1 MQSLISTRF
10 VPPQM
15 IRGVV
20 PMVIEQSARG
30 ERAYDIYS
38 RLLKDRVVF
47 IGDQIDDQI
56 ANLVIAELLF
66 LEKEDPDADIDIYI
80 NSPGGS
86 VSAGLA
92 MYDVMTHISCDIA
105 TVCVGVAMSMGSV
118 LLAGGTPGKRYALPN
133 ARIMIHQASGG
144 YQGSVADAKIYLE
157 EMNRQYQTILDIYA
171 RATGKEIERLRH
183 DMDRDYHLSA
193 YEAQE
198 YGLIDRVLDKGR
210 RGITPAVET
219 GEAKGIRAG
228 TGMFL
233 PEAQRE
239 RIGRQES
246 GEYAALPSLPS
257 GKSPA
262 T

>member
-1 MQSLISTRF
+1 MQSLISSR
-10 VPPQM
+10 PAPLQM
-15 IRGVV
+15 VRGVV
-20 PMVIEQSARG
+20 PMVIEQSPRG

-86 VSAGLA
+86 ISAGLA
-92 MYDVMTHISCDIA
+92 MYDVMTHISCDVA
-105 TVCVGVAMSMGSV
+105 TVCVGMAASMGSV

-144 YQGSVADAKIYLE
+144 FQGNMADAQIYLE
-157 EMNRQYQTILDIYA
+157 DMNRQYETILNIYSDS
-171 RATGKEIERLRH
+171 TGKDKERLRR

-193 YEAQE
+193 HEAQE
-198 YGLIDRVLDKGR
+198 YGLIDSVLNKGR
-210 RGITPAVET
+210 R
-219 GEAKGIRAG
+219 
-228 TGMFL
+228 
-233 PEAQRE
+233 
-239 RIGRQES
+239 S
-246 GEYAALPSLPS
+246 HALPAAIQAEEIASKERALLRS
-257 GKSPA
+257 
-262 T
+262 

>member
-1 MQSLISTRF
+1 MAFNSEL
-10 VPPQM
+10 QM
-15 IRGVV
+15 VRGVV

-92 MYDVMTHISCDIA
+92 MYDVMTHISCDVA
-105 TVCVGVAMSMGSV
+105 TVCVGMAASMGSV
-118 LLAGGTPGKRYALPN
+118 LLAGGAPGKRYALPN
-133 ARIMIHQASGG
+133 SRIMIHQASGG
-144 YQGSVADAKIYLE
+144 FQGNVSDAKIYLE
-157 EMNRQYQTILDIYA
+157 DMSRQYEAILGIYS
-171 RATGKEIERLRH
+171 RATGKDTEQLRR
-183 DMDRDYHLSA
+183 DMDRDYYLSA
-193 YEAQE
+193 YQAQE

-210 RGITPAVET
+210 LGSA
-219 GEAKGIRAG
+219 
-228 TGMFL
+228 L
-233 PEAQRE
+233 P
-239 RIGRQES
+239 
-246 GEYAALPSLPS
+246 AALPAGERRLLHS
-257 GKSPA
+257 
-262 T
+262 

>member
-1 MQSLISTRF
+1 MRQFDSSDF
-10 VPPQM
+10 MPPQM
-15 IRGVV
+15 VRGVV

-105 TVCVGVAMSMGSV
+105 TVCVGLAASMGSV

-144 YQGSVADAKIYLE
+144 FQGNMSDAKIYLE
-157 EMNRQYQTILDIYA
+157 EMNRQYDTLLDIYA
-171 RATGKEIERLRH
+171 NATGKDREKLRR
-183 DMDRDYHLSA
+183 DMDRDYYLSA
-193 YEAQE
+193 REAQE
-198 YGLIDRVLDKGR
+198 YGLIDSVLDGGR
-210 RGITPAVET
+210 RGTASPSAIQSE
-219 GEAKGIRAG
+219 
-228 TGMFL
+228 
-233 PEAQRE
+233 E
-239 RIGRQES
+239 RRRLHS
-246 GEYAALPSLPS
+246 
-257 GKSPA
+257 
-262 T
+262 

>member
-1 MQSLISTRF
+1 
-10 VPPQM
+10 
-15 IRGVV
+15 
-20 PMVIEQSARG
+20 MVIEQSARG

-92 MYDVMTHISCDIA
+92 MYDVMTHIACDIA
-105 TVCVGVAMSMGSV
+105 TVCVGIAASMGSV

-144 YQGSVADAKIYLE
+144 FQGNVSDAKIYLQ
-157 EMNRQYQTILDIYA
+157 EMDRQYDAILDIYA
-171 RATGKEIERLRH
+171 NATGRDREKLRR
-183 DMDRDYHLSA
+183 DMDRDYYLSA
-193 YEAQE
+193 REARE
-198 YGLIDRVLDKGR
+198 YGLIDRVLEGGR
-210 RGITPAVET
+210 RGIASHPNMQSE
-219 GEAKGIRAG
+219 
-228 TGMFL
+228 
-233 PEAQRE
+233 E
-239 RIGRQES
+239 RRRLHS
-246 GEYAALPSLPS
+246 
-257 GKSPA
+257 
-262 T
+262 